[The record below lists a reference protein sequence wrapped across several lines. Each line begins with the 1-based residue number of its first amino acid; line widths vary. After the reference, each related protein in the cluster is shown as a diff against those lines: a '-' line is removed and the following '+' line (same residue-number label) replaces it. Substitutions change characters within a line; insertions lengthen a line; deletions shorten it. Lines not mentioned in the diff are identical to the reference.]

1 MKKIKV
7 ALLANLKE
15 NAPHFEEMSEDQWDD
30 LDSEKTIKSIQDA
43 IRAGGNICEF
53 LEDDRT
59 CCAPS
64 PSSSRIFWRSTHCR
78 AFHLMSL
85 IWREDGIIHTKLVN
99 MILGSALKRYR
110 LIVNFG

>member
-15 NAPHFEEMSEDQWDD
+15 NAPHFEGMSENQWDD
-30 LDSEKTIKSIQDA
+30 LDSEKTIESIQDA
-43 IRAGGNICEF
+43 IRVGGNICEF

-59 CCAPS
+59 YCAPS

-78 AFHLMSL
+78 AFHWMSL
-85 IWREDGIIHTKLVN
+85 IWRADGISHTKLVN
-99 MILGSALKRYR
+99 MILGAALKRYR
-110 LIVNFG
+110 LIVYYG